1 MLHSLLI
8 RLEEALIHRIEVETA
23 RTVTLMLAAMLEED
37 REERLEL
44 LRLASR
50 SPMWLR
56 ALVWAE
62 SMLPPQVS

>member
-50 SPMWLR
+50 VDAATAGVVMLLR
-56 ALVWAE
+56 
-62 SMLPPQVS
+62 PRR